1 MSDMQIQSTWTIGGR
16 VFTTRPPTASTSLR
30 FFALCT
36 HVATLVKGTPRIA
49 ILLKVSGGMDS
60 EDIPITLLLDECP
73 AALDFLHEHRRDFI
87 ESVLA
92 SQGQTKLT
100 PEDAEW
106 LTDNIPIDEF
116 WGVIRA
122 FFDLSAST
130 DGGKKTFG
138 FIISLLKSFQRVAT
152 TTSEK
157 PPTNLPPG
165 LTALRGASGKPPPP
179 SPSSGGKTQRDSST
193 PTQSP
198 KSTRQSKRKTGR

>member
-1 MSDMQIQSTWTIGGR
+1 VSDTQIQSTWTIGGR

-30 FFALCT
+30 FFSLCA

-49 ILLKVSGGMDS
+49 ILLKVSGGM
-60 EDIPITLLLDECP
+60 EGEEIPITMLLDECP

-92 SQGQTKLT
+92 SQGQAKLT

-106 LTDNIPIDEF
+106 LTENIPIDEF

-130 DGGKKTFG
+130 DGGKRTFG
-138 FIISLLKSFQRVAT
+138 FIISLLKSFRKVAM
-152 TTSEK
+152 TTSER
-157 PPTNLPPG
+157 PPTILPPG
-165 LTALRGASGKPPPP
+165 LTALRGVSGKPSIP
-179 SPSSGGKTQRDSST
+179 SPNSGGKTQRDSSIPT
-193 PTQSP
+193 PLP